1 MLYRRADGRYLVITR
16 TSPQRAHAK
25 VRANAF
31 CTRRTIA
38 RSHRHRSLNLD
49 MVILRLVSFRLAR
62 FANAPPTNRSCAQQ
76 CWGNEHEPCRGK
88 SGTAEH
94 VGRADRVAEV

>member
-38 RSHRHRSLNLD
+38 RSHRHRSLKLGYGD
-49 MVILRLVSFRLAR
+49 FAVGVVPPRPFRQC
-62 FANAPPTNRSCAQQ
+62 APDESIMRSAML
-76 CWGNEHEPCRGK
+76 GK
-88 SGTAEH
+88 
-94 VGRADRVAEV
+94 

>member
-1 MLYRRADGRYLVITR
+1 VLYRRADGRYLVITR

-62 FANAPPTNRSCAQQ
+62 FANAPPTNRSCAQ
-76 CWGNEHEPCRGK
+76 
-88 SGTAEH
+88 
-94 VGRADRVAEV
+94 